1 MLVAQTV
8 INDWFPWDGL
18 EYLSRSAMSLDFH
31 LFFFLCFRLLPVPV
45 SPSLHFPCLPVCF
58 MSSFLWLPIVFWRL
72 CPGTACCFYFPCLFF
87 FCPHYCLI
95 WLTNALLPLWIFQ
108 QSLCQVI
115 SLSSCIFPHVSWVCF
130 SYHLFGFPVLFPLG
144 FLKIHSV
151 FFYISFFL
159 QTTYLL
165 PR

>member
-1 MLVAQTV
+1 
-8 INDWFPWDGL
+8 
-18 EYLSRSAMSLDFH
+18 
-31 LFFFLCFRLLPVPV
+31 
-45 SPSLHFPCLPVCF
+45 

-115 SLSSCIFPHVSWVCF
+115 SLSSCIFSHVSWVCF

-144 FLKIHSV
+144 FLKIHFYFV
-151 FFYISFFL
+151 FASLFLHFFFL
-159 QTTYLL
+159 ANYLSASLITCAWLFKNSPLKEKQQYLL
-165 PR
+165 HGLSVTIFSWSKHTAPCSK